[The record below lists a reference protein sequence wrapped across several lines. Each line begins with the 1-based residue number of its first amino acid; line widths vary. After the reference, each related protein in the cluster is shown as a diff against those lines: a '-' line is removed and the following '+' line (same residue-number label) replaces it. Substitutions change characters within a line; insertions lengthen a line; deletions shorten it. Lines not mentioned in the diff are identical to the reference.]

1 MPDTIAAEDKKIFHI
16 HTVEDC
22 SAELQAPKRATQQV
36 RMPALQPGSKK
47 IPRRLNQGINN

>member
-22 SAELQAPKRATQQV
+22 SAELQAPKKSDATGEDACTAA
-36 RMPALQPGSKK
+36 RLKK
-47 IPRRLNQGINN
+47 IPGD